1 MTAEP
6 PLVIGFLC
14 HWCAY
19 EGADAAGRSR
29 NEIPAGFRAVRVMCS
44 GRVDPIMVLEAFQA
58 GAEAVLILGCP
69 EGDCHYHTGNL
80 QARQRMGLIKSVL
93 AAFGIDAERIR
104 LEWVAAGDGS
114 RLAAAVADAAAAVRR
129 LGPLKR
135 IDETGD

>member
-29 NEIPAGFRAVRVMCS
+29 SEVPAGFRAVRVMCS
-44 GRVDPIMVLEAFQA
+44 GRVDPMIVMEAFRA

-80 QARQRMGLIKSVL
+80 QARQRIGLMKSVL
-93 AAFGIDAERIR
+93 AAFGIEAERIR

-114 RLAAAVADAAAAVRR
+114 RLAAAAADAAAVVRR

-135 IDETGD
+135 FADT